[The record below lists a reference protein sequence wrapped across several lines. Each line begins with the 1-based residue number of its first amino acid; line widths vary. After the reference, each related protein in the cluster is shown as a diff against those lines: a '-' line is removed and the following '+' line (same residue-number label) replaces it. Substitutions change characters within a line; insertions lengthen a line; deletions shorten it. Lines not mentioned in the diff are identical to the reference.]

1 MRKSKTLG
9 KEKNR
14 PGTAATRGVD
24 TSSGHSL
31 VASGNYAGNMQRDC
45 LFCSWKYQEE
55 QTVPSSS
62 TSLSSN
68 TGTLNSTKEHLFT
81 QKR

>member
-1 MRKSKTLG
+1 MRKSRTLV
-9 KEKNR
+9 KENDR
-14 PGTAATRGVD
+14 PGTAATPGVD

-31 VASGNYAGNMQRDC
+31 VASSNYAGSMQRDR
-45 LFCSWKYQEE
+45 LFCSWKCQEE
-55 QTVPSSS
+55 TVPTSS